1 MHTHYASATHGSSV
15 FLSVL
20 LFGTLWRIGSLRA
33 LKWGVS
39 HNKKHVVGLSK
50 AALFQY

>member
-1 MHTHYASATHGSSV
+1 MHTHFASATHGASV

-20 LFGTLWRIGSLRA
+20 LFGTLWRIGA
-33 LKWGVS
+33 LHAVVS
-39 HNKKHVVGLSK
+39 KHTLLSNLGK